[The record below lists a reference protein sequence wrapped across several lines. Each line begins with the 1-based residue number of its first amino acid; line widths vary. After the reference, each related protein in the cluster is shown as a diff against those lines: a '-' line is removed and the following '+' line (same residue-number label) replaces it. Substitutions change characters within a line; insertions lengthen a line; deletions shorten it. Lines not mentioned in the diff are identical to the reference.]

1 MSYKSIL
8 VHIDDSKRNAARLD
22 FAIDMAI
29 AHKAHLTGVYVLRP
43 PTAVLYAEGGMPV
56 EFYEKEAAATQ
67 DLADK
72 AKAAFEKRLG
82 KESLSFE
89 WRQGQGDH
97 AEVITTNARYADI
110 TIMGQTD
117 LEDTSSSTPPDLAEL
132 IALSSGRPILTVPF
146 AGTFKFGQPHIMVA
160 WNGSREATR
169 AVHDTLPLL
178 QSAKKVTVLVVSQKK
193 EAEGHGEQP
202 GADIALYLAR
212 HGVKAEAHFVV
223 APHDSSAGHR
233 FSLPKIDVGGEVL
246 SRAADFGADMIVMGA
261 YGHSRLRELVLGGVT
276 HHVFRHMT
284 VPVVVSH

>member
-22 FAIDMAI
+22 FAIDMAN
-29 AHKAHLTGVYVLRP
+29 AHKAHLTGIYVLRA

-67 DLADK
+67 DLANT
-72 AKAAFEKRLG
+72 AKAAFEKRLA
-82 KESLSFE
+82 KEGLSSE

-97 AEVITTNARYADI
+97 AEIVVTNARYADI

-117 LEDTSSSTPPDLAEL
+117 LDDTSSSTPPDLAEL
-132 IALSSGRPILTVPF
+132 VALSSGRPILTVPF
-146 AGTFKFGQPHIMVA
+146 AGDFKFGKPHIMVA

-169 AVHDTLPLL
+169 AIHDTLPLL
-178 QSAKKVTVLVVSQKK
+178 QSAKKVTVLVVSQKQ
-193 EAEGHGEQP
+193 EADGHGEQP

-212 HGVKAEAHFVV
+212 HGIKAEAHHVV
-223 APHDSSAGHR
+223 APRNSSAGHR
-233 FSLPKIDVGGEVL
+233 FALPKVDVGDEVL
-246 SRAADFGADMIVMGA
+246 SRAADFSADMIVMGA